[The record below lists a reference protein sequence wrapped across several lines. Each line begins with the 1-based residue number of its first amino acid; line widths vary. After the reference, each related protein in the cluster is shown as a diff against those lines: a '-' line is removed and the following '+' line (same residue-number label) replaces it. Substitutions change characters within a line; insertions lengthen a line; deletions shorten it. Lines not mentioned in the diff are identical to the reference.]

1 VEPALNPALPR
12 GRSVGAD
19 TASAARDRRWLWLDA
34 LKGIGIIA
42 VVIGHVIDRD
52 AARMVFLWHMPLFFF
67 IAGLVFKP
75 DADGRR
81 FARDKAARLLLP
93 YAVFLVLLSGPDVMA
108 VLSSGTTRD
117 ALAFAASRVAGGKT
131 LYGWLAAFWFV
142 TCLYLTQLVV
152 NACVVRWRA
161 RTVSMLMAGMLVLA
175 YANQLLLPRAWLPW
189 GANVVLFAAPIVYL
203 GMRLRSQ
210 LDGRAWW
217 LALPIA
223 AAGLVLA
230 FAHLVEA
237 PDMKYS
243 RYGTPVLALVL
254 GMAVVM
260 ALVVFA
266 RRWLASGLV
275 AVGLARLGEAS
286 LLVMF
291 LHMAI
296 QQTLDQRAGV
306 HDVSLR
312 IVIAL
317 LLPTILHAV
326 LVRFGWSRR
335 FLLGLPVRGG
345 SSAAMPLAIGPGPST
360 GSVPSGTR

>member
-1 VEPALNPALPR
+1 VEHTLTDVPATPSA
-12 GRSVGAD
+12 RSRWGWLD
-19 TASAARDRRWLWLDA
+19 ASGRWLWLDA

-67 IAGLVFKP
+67 VAGLVIKP
-75 DADGRR
+75 DANGRR
-81 FARDKAARLLLP
+81 FAREKAARLLVP
-93 YAVFLVLLSGPDVMA
+93 YAVFLVLLSGPDAVA
-108 VLSSGTTRD
+108 VLSSGHVRD
-117 ALAFAASRVAGGKT
+117 AMTFIASRLAGGKT

-152 NACVVRWRA
+152 NACVLRWRP
-161 RTVSMLMAGMLVLA
+161 RTVSVLMVAMLVLA

-189 GANVVLFAAPIVYL
+189 GANVVLFAAPLVYL
-203 GMRLRSQ
+203 GVRCRPV

-217 LALPIA
+217 LALPLAI
-223 AAGLVLA
+223 AGLA
-230 FAHLVEA
+230 LVFMHVIEA

-260 ALVVFA
+260 SLVVLA
-266 RRWLASGLV
+266 RRWLDGGVV
-275 AVGLARLGEAS
+275 AVALAKLGEVS
-286 LLVMF
+286 LLIMF
-291 LHMAI
+291 LHMAV
-296 QQTLDQRAGV
+296 QQTLDERLGV

-317 LLPTILHAV
+317 VVPTLLYAV
-326 LVRFGWSRR
+326 LARFDVSRR
-335 FLLGLPVRGG
+335 FLLGLPARGARVASIEAVRVRT
-345 SSAAMPLAIGPGPST
+345 ST
-360 GSVPSGTR
+360 S